1 MGFFK
6 KLVGS
11 AAVIGAAVGGVS
23 YLKKRKEEK
32 YTEDDIF
39 EDFDDEK
46 IFDIKTNSNKN
57 GTQKIT
63 ITFNSNKAK
72 SMANNAADK
81 VLEASDSAKEKI
93 VDVVGEEKY
102 DSAVKKVTDAATFA
116 KDKASDAKDK
126 ITDFVGEDRIDNAKD
141 LFNDAVDFAK
151 DKTSEVID
159 KVKNYNSENDFVDA
173 DYSDIDDFESFDDD
187 DFVDESDDLNNDF
200 DENGSENDDFA
211 SSVKLEKD
219 DASETFENN
228 DIPSEEN
235 HVFEDIDD
243 IKQDDDSFEDTNIS
257 SEEGIDIFEEE
268 SVPNVNVKEYDT
280 ESNITSDKEN
290 DAELNITADKEYDT
304 ESNITADKEY
314 DTELNITDDEL
325 DNKGSISDDTL
336 ENQAAREPD
345 EFNELD
351 DELNDDTFDNIK
363 VNNDSLDSNEYDSEK
378 DSDIV
383 EEHFSFLKK
392 PYDKSDDNASK
403 EDPDF
408 LDDELDKL

>member
-81 VLEASDSAKEKI
+81 VLEAADSAKEKI

-200 DENGSENDDFA
+200 DENDSENDDFV

-257 SEEGIDIFEEE
+257 SEEGTDIFEEE

-280 ESNITSDKEN
+280 ESNITS
-290 DAELNITADKEYDT
+290 DKEYDT

-336 ENQAAREPD
+336 ENQATREPD

-363 VNNDSLDSNEYDSEK
+363 VNNDSLDSNEYDSGK

-392 PYDKSDDNASK
+392 PYDKSDDNTSK

-408 LDDELDKL
+408 LDDELDKF

>member
-81 VLEASDSAKEKI
+81 VLEAADSAKEKI
-93 VDVVGEEKY
+93 VDAVGEEKY
-102 DSAVKKVTDAATFA
+102 NSAVKKVTDAATFA

-159 KVKNYNSENDFVDA
+159 KVKNYNSENDFV
-173 DYSDIDDFESFDDD
+173 
-187 DFVDESDDLNNDF
+187 
-200 DENGSENDDFA
+200 
-211 SSVKLEKD
+211 
-219 DASETFENN
+219 
-228 DIPSEEN
+228 
-235 HVFEDIDD
+235 
-243 IKQDDDSFEDTNIS
+243 
-257 SEEGIDIFEEE
+257 
-268 SVPNVNVKEYDT
+268 
-280 ESNITSDKEN
+280 
-290 DAELNITADKEYDT
+290 
-304 ESNITADKEY
+304 
-314 DTELNITDDEL
+314 
-325 DNKGSISDDTL
+325 
-336 ENQAAREPD
+336 
-345 EFNELD
+345 
-351 DELNDDTFDNIK
+351 
-363 VNNDSLDSNEYDSEK
+363 
-378 DSDIV
+378 
-383 EEHFSFLKK
+383 FS
-392 PYDKSDDNASK
+392 YII
-403 EDPDF
+403 
-408 LDDELDKL
+408 

>member
-46 IFDIKTNSNKN
+46 IFDIKTNSNKD

-81 VLEASDSAKEKI
+81 VLEAADSAKEKI

-116 KDKASDAKDK
+116 KEKASDAKDK

-200 DENGSENDDFA
+200 DENDSENDDFV

-257 SEEGIDIFEEE
+257 SEEGTDIFEEE
-268 SVPNVNVKEYDT
+268 SVPNVNF
-280 ESNITSDKEN
+280 
-290 DAELNITADKEYDT
+290 KEYDT

-408 LDDELDKL
+408 LDDELDKF

>member
-11 AAVIGAAVGGVS
+11 AAVIGAAVGGIS

-81 VLEASDSAKEKI
+81 VLEAADSAKGKI
-93 VDVVGEEKY
+93 VDAVGEEKY

-116 KDKASDAKDK
+116 KDKANDAKDK

-151 DKTSEVID
+151 DKTSELID
-159 KVKNYNSENDFVDA
+159 KVKNYNNENDFVDA
-173 DYSDIDDFESFDDD
+173 DYSDIDDFESLDD

-200 DENGSENDDFA
+200 D
-211 SSVKLEKD
+211 
-219 DASETFENN
+219 
-228 DIPSEEN
+228 
-235 HVFEDIDD
+235 
-243 IKQDDDSFEDTNIS
+243 
-257 SEEGIDIFEEE
+257 
-268 SVPNVNVKEYDT
+268 
-280 ESNITSDKEN
+280 
-290 DAELNITADKEYDT
+290 
-304 ESNITADKEY
+304 
-314 DTELNITDDEL
+314 
-325 DNKGSISDDTL
+325 
-336 ENQAAREPD
+336 
-345 EFNELD
+345 
-351 DELNDDTFDNIK
+351 
-363 VNNDSLDSNEYDSEK
+363 
-378 DSDIV
+378 
-383 EEHFSFLKK
+383 
-392 PYDKSDDNASK
+392 
-403 EDPDF
+403 
-408 LDDELDKL
+408 